1 MVVVAIIVYAFCMQQ
16 AWPFVVAEVEP
27 STQPPKVAEG
37 SKQRGKAKA
46 KRPPKAKQHKHK
58 I

>member
-1 MVVVAIIVYAFCMQQ
+1 MVAIIVYAFCMQQ
-16 AWPFVVAEVEP
+16 AWPFVVAEVDP
-27 STQPPKVAEG
+27 STLQPPKVAED
-37 SKQRGKAKA
+37 SKQRGKAKV